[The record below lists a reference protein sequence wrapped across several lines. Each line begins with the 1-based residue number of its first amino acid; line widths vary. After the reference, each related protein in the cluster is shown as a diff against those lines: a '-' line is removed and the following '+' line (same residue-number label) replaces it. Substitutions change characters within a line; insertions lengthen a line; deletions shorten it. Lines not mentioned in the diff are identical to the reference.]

1 MICLKDD
8 KHFAASIATMAAGL
22 AERVIAG
29 MAMFKHVARPHLAEL
44 ARHTEMARL
53 KRGDFAC
60 RRGQSLS
67 CFYGI
72 SYGQVKLVLRSD
84 SGEEKVLRV
93 AEPGETFCEALLFRT
108 RPNPVD
114 AVALCETLLLTFPA
128 RAIHALLDRDSNFA
142 RAMLVCL
149 SERMQ
154 DLVDGIEANALLS
167 ARQRIASYLVAL
179 AEASGSS
186 CLRLPVTKTLI
197 ASQLGVTKETLS
209 RLLREFAN
217 KGLIAIDKRD
227 ILLHDRA
234 LLAAVA
240 GTTAAPLLSDT
251 PASES
256 SSG

>member
-1 MICLKDD
+1 
-8 KHFAASIATMAAGL
+8 MAAGL

-29 MAMFKHVARPHLAEL
+29 MAMFKHVARAHLAEL
-44 ARHTEMARL
+44 ALHTAMTRL
-53 KRGDFAC
+53 RRGDFAC

-67 CFYGI
+67 CFYGVAN
-72 SYGQVKLVLRSD
+72 GQVKLVLRSD

-93 AEPGETFCEALLFRT
+93 AEAGETFCETLVFRT
-108 RPNPVD
+108 RPNPID

-128 RAIHALLDRDSNFA
+128 KAIHALLDQDSSFA
-142 RAMLVCL
+142 RAMLACL

-167 ARQRIASYLVAL
+167 ARQRIASYLLAL
-179 AEASGSS
+179 AAAGRSS
-186 CLRLPVTKTLI
+186 CVRLPVTKTLI

-227 ILLHDRA
+227 VLLRDRA

-240 GTTAAPLLSDT
+240 GTTRSLSDT

-256 SSG
+256 SSA